1 MIPATVHDACYPAQR
16 RRGLTNLVRSAKLS
30 RAVQPLF
37 ATFGIGNGK
46 HMNDRPTGYLS
57 EAASAALHE
66 VSTATLTSQLLKRGF
81 RNTFLGGLM
90 PLRPDVRMVGYAF
103 TLRYAPMREDLDL
116 EVDYDNL
123 KNVQRLAIEA
133 IGPEDVLVIDA
144 RNDMHSASL
153 GNILTT
159 RIKLRGGSG
168 LVTDGAL
175 RDANAFR
182 RIDIATYTRGVH
194 ATTSS
199 TRHHPVDMNVPIGC
213 AGVLIMP
220 GDVMVGD
227 ADGVVA
233 IPAAVEEVALAAL
246 EQERL
251 EAFVLTRIQSGAS
264 IIGVYP
270 PDAKTRA
277 EYEAQRG

>member
-1 MIPATVHDACYPAQR
+1 MD
-16 RRGLTNLVRSAKLS
+16 VR
-30 RAVQPLF
+30 P
-37 ATFGIGNGK
+37 I
-46 HMNDRPTGYLS
+46 GYLS
-57 EAASAALHE
+57 VTAKQALLE

-81 RNTFLGGLM
+81 RNTFLGGLT
-90 PLRPDVRMVGYAF
+90 PLRPDLRMVGYAF

-123 KNVQRLAIEA
+123 TNVQRLAVEA
-133 IGPEDVLVIDA
+133 VGREDVLVIDA
-144 RNDMHSASL
+144 RNEIHSASL
-153 GNILTT
+153 GNILAT
-159 RIKLRGGSG
+159 RIKIRGGSG
-168 LVTDGAL
+168 IVTDGAL

-182 RIDIATYTRGVH
+182 RVDLSTYTRGVH

-199 TRHHPVDMNVPIGC
+199 TKHHPVDMNVPVGC
-213 AGVLIMP
+213 ANVLIMP

-233 IPAAVEEVALAAL
+233 IPRAVAEEVALAAV

-251 EAFVLTRIQSGAS
+251 EAFVLSKIQGGSS

-270 PDAKTRA
+270 PDQKTRA
-277 EYEAQRG
+277 EYERQRGR

>member
-1 MIPATVHDACYPAQR
+1 M
-16 RRGLTNLVRSAKLS
+16 
-30 RAVQPLF
+30 
-37 ATFGIGNGK
+37 
-46 HMNDRPTGYLS
+46 GYLS
-57 EAASAALHE
+57 DRAKEALHE

-81 RNTFLGGLM
+81 RNTFLGGLAA
-90 PLRPDVRMVGYAF
+90 LRPDIRMVGYAF

-123 KNVQRLAIEA
+123 KNVQRIAVEA
-133 IGPEDVLVIDA
+133 VGPDDVLVIDA
-144 RNDMHSASL
+144 RNEIHSASL
-153 GNILTT
+153 GNILAT
-159 RIKLRGGSG
+159 RIHMRGGTG
-168 LVTDGAL
+168 IVTDGAL

-182 RIDIATYTRGVH
+182 DVDISTYTRAVH

-199 TRHHPVDMNVPIGC
+199 TKHHPVDMNVPIGC

-220 GDVMVGD
+220 GDVLVGD

-233 IPAAVEEVALAAL
+233 LPRQVAEEVALAAV

-251 EAFVLTRIQSGAS
+251 EAFVLGKIKEGAS

-270 PDAKTRA
+270 PDEKTRG
-277 EYEAQRG
+277 EYESQRTK